1 MRPLR
6 DFVSKFLL
14 EVLIIG
20 MGSLFS
26 ILWLSQGRISALE
39 VSKEN
44 IEENIILLRNTV
56 EGLRVD
62 NREDHKDILKAINA
76 RS

>member
-26 ILWLSQGRISALE
+26 ILWLFQGRISALE